1 MVGEIMAPFPRCPEL
16 SRRPSDI
23 RRILKKWKSLMS
35 VFRRKAQRDITWLAL
50 KKEEGSGL

>member
-1 MVGEIMAPFPRCPEL
+1 MAPFPRCPEL

-35 VFRRKAQRDITWLAL
+35 VFRRKAQRNVTWLAL
-50 KKEEGSGL
+50 KEEVGYELKNVG